1 MPEPLL
7 SEQEQ
12 RRGIA
17 LARRGPRAAA
27 DLAALFDRVR
37 SRVVER
43 VDADDRVRELHGRG
57 RVHLVGA
64 DYDEDKPDGDW
75 TESRRLGRVYY
86 YDYEAGSAVAVTTD
100 LRSGEV
106 LSVDA
111 RRGVHLRPSEG
122 EIEEARSLVLDSKF
136 GRQVGGR
143 EISLVAFPGRTVD
156 EDDPTWTHRRI
167 DLHFWSNDE
176 PPIRLVSAVVDLTDR
191 RVLPF
196 TEDLGD

>member
-17 LARRGPRAAA
+17 LARRGPRVAA
-27 DLAALFDRVR
+27 DLTALFDRVR

-43 VDADDRVRELHGRG
+43 VEADDRVRELLGRG

-64 DYDEDKPDGDW
+64 DYDEDKPDGDG
-75 TESRRLGRVYY
+75 TESRRLGRLYY
-86 YDYEAGSAVAVTTD
+86 YDHEAGSAVAVTTD

-111 RRGVHLRPSEG
+111 RRGVHLRPSQG
-122 EIEEARSLVLDSKF
+122 EIEEARSLVLDSEL

-143 EISLVAFPGRTVD
+143 EVSLVAFPGRTVE

-176 PPIRLVSAVVDLTDR
+176 PPTRLMSAVVDLTDR

-196 TEDLGD
+196 TEDLGE